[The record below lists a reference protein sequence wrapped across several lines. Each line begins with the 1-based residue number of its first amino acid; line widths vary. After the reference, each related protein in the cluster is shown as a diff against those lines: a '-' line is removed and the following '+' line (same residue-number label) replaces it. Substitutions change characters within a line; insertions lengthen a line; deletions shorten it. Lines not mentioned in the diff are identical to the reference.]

1 MLLFAALCAL
11 PDSPPPP
18 PSSDSQPESVTQAL
32 ESDRL
37 EVGRTLFLRDLG
49 QTT

>member
-1 MLLFAALCAL
+1 MLLFAAPCAL
-11 PDSPPPP
+11 PDPPPP
-18 PSSDSQPESVTQAL
+18 PSSDPQPESVTQAL

-37 EVGRTLFLRDLG
+37 EVGRTLFLRDFG